1 MTASGARGL
10 PADGHV
16 HSEWSWDTR
25 RGSMERTCERAVELG
40 LPAVAFTEHVDR
52 TTWSAA
58 PGTPL
63 ATFHGPLVAPDG
75 TLTPPPLDV
84 DGYLAAV
91 GRCRDKFPGLRIL
104 TGVEL
109 GEPHWHADDVA
120 GLLAAG
126 RFERVLG
133 SLHSLPI
140 DGSFFEMPDVF
151 RQRPAADVVRAYL
164 AELDRLVAGSG
175 VFAVLAHVDYP
186 VRYWPAGAG
195 PYDHRAFE
203 DELRQVLRSL
213 AATGR
218 ALEVNTRV
226 PLHPDVVRWWRDG
239 GGTAITFGSDAHEPV
254 VLARGFADAVHLVEA
269 AGFRA
274 GRDPWQPWT
283 L

>member
-1 MTASGARGL
+1 
-10 PADGHV
+10 
-16 HSEWSWDTR
+16 
-25 RGSMERTCERAVELG
+25 MERTCERAVELG

-63 ATFHGPLVAPDG
+63 AMFHGELVAPDG

-84 DGYLAAV
+84 EGYLACV
-91 GRCRDKFPGLRIL
+91 ERCRNRFPDLRIL

-109 GEPHWHADDVA
+109 GEAHWHAGQAA

-133 SLHSLPI
+133 SLHSLAL
-140 DGSFFEMPDVF
+140 DGRYYEMPDVF
-151 RQRPAADVVRAYL
+151 RQRPAAVVMRAYL
-164 AELDRLVAGSG
+164 AELDRLVTRSH
-175 VFAVLAHVDYP
+175 VFGVLAHVDYP

-195 PYDHRAFE
+195 AYDHRAFE

-213 AATGR
+213 AGTER

-226 PLHPDVVRWWRDG
+226 PLHPDVVSWWRDEG
-239 GGTAITFGSDAHEPV
+239 GRAITFGSDAHEPH
-254 VLARGFADAVHLVEA
+254 VLARGFAAAVDTVEA
-269 AGFRA
+269 VGFRP
-274 GRDPWQPWT
+274 GGDPWQPWT